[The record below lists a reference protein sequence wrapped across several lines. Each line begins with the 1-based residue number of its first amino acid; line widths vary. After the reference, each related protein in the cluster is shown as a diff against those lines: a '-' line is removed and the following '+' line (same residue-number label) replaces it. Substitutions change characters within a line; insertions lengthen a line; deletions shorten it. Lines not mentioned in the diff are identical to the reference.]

1 MININSY
8 PQTIVDEK
16 IKLLDRIRH
25 ELLSS
30 LKTEPSQYVINRL
43 DLIDRKLTQLRKK
56 ATGAGTPTTSEYCKY
71 FNGLSIADLGGNLNE

>member
-30 LKTEPSQYVINRL
+30 LRNQPLGFNRPQTYAVAQKKPQVL
-43 DLIDRKLTQLRKK
+43 EHLR
-56 ATGAGTPTTSEYCKY
+56 
-71 FNGLSIADLGGNLNE
+71 LVSIVNILMA